1 MLRSFT
7 RLTDAQII
15 TACVLCCVCRSLSL
29 SCASRFGA
37 ARSAARAKRGPISRL
52 ERHAGDHLSIA
63 ADPYE
68 TPKKASIFRVNYVS
82 ANIIPIRI
90 IITNEGDTPISLDNA
105 RIDFITA
112 AGDKVP
118 AAEPRDAERAIDRP
132 ADPRNKIPIG
142 PIKVGG
148 KGKNQDKKIEQD
160 FSEFQYNAIAVEP
173 HTTRAG
179 FLFYDLQDLENPLRG
194 CAPRAPPHSD
204 SRRPRALRLR
214 DSLQQVSGQQD
225 HSPRPCEPES
235 EDQTPFFCGSQ
246 MNL

>member
-1 MLRSFT
+1 M
-7 RLTDAQII
+7 
-15 TACVLCCVCRSLSL
+15 RSLL
-29 SCASRFGA
+29 CVPFVA
-37 ARSAARAKRGPISRL
+37 ALLAAPFLALPLLAQHSAPPAQAADQYPAF
-52 ERHAGDHLSIA
+52 ERHADDHLSIA
-63 ADPYE
+63 VDPYE
-68 TPKKASIFRVNYVS
+68 IPKKASIFRVDYAS

-118 AAEPRDAERAIDRP
+118 AAQPRDAERAIDRP

-142 PIKVGG
+142 PIKIGG

-179 FLFYDLQDLENPLRG
+179 FLFYDLQDLESPLTGAHLELR
-194 CAPRAPPHSD
+194 RIQSSD
-204 SRRPRALRLR
+204 GRELFAF
-214 DSLQQVSGQQD
+214 
-225 HSPRPCEPES
+225 EI
-235 EDQTPFFCGSQ
+235 PFNKYLASKTIP
-246 MNL
+246 

>member
-1 MLRSFT
+1 MRPL
-7 RLTDAQII
+7 LPAVAALLAIPLIAAPLLAQH
-15 TACVLCCVCRSLSL
+15 
-29 SCASRFGA
+29 A
-37 ARSAARAKRGPISRL
+37 APPAQAADQYPAF

-63 ADPYE
+63 ADPYD
-68 TPKKASIFRVNYVS
+68 TPKKASIFRVDYGS
-82 ANIIPIRI
+82 ANIIPVRI
-90 IITNEGDTPISLDNA
+90 VITNEGDTPISLDNA

-142 PIKVGG
+142 PIKIGG

-179 FLFYDLQDLENPLRG
+179 FLFYDLQDLESPLTG
-194 CAPRAPPHSD
+194 AHLEL
-204 SRRPRALRLR
+204 RRIQSADGRELFAF
-214 DSLQQVSGQQD
+214 
-225 HSPRPCEPES
+225 EI
-235 EDQTPFFCGSQ
+235 PFNKYLASKTIP
-246 MNL
+246 

>member
-1 MLRSFT
+1 MH
-7 RLTDAQII
+7 RLPSAVAALLAVPLLAIPLSAQH
-15 TACVLCCVCRSLSL
+15 APPP
-29 SCASRFGA
+29 AQNADQYPAF
-37 ARSAARAKRGPISRL
+37 

-63 ADPYE
+63 VDPYE
-68 TPKKASIFRVNYVS
+68 TPKKASIFRVDYAS

-118 AAEPRDAERAIDRP
+118 AAVPRDAERSIDRP

-142 PIKVGG
+142 PIKIGG

-160 FSEFQYNAIAVEP
+160 FSEFQYNAVAVEP

-179 FLFYDLQDLENPLRG
+179 FLFYNLQDLESPLAGAHLELR
-194 CAPRAPPHSD
+194 RIQSSD
-204 SRRPRALRLR
+204 GRELFAF
-214 DSLQQVSGQQD
+214 
-225 HSPRPCEPES
+225 EI
-235 EDQTPFFCGSQ
+235 PFNKYLASKTIP
-246 MNL
+246 